1 MLSLN
6 LDVVVQAGR
15 WTRGT
20 EPWGDDKW
28 GSQSAVAR
36 AQQKADGGFS
46 VCKWSSADARH
57 NLAKDSGQTAS
68 AFARTFMK
76 TLWLC
81 AAAAGALS
89 ISTADAQGPAP
100 DLSQAPRMG
109 PWGFDTAGQ
118 DTSVKPGD
126 DFFRYA
132 DGKAVDKLAIP
143 PDRARFGAFDQLY
156 DLSEARSRAVIEAPG
171 SAAANTDEGKIKAL
185 YASFMNQG
193 RLEALGAAPL
203 EPELAAIKAA
213 KTRSD
218 LARLMGKD
226 AASFYGS
233 FFGVY
238 IGDDAKDPQHYAVIL
253 SQGGL
258 GLPDR
263 DYYLTPQFAE
273 KKAAYQTYIAATL
286 ARIGWLEPE
295 AQAKAIVDL
304 ETEIAKVSWTRVD
317 QRDDDKTYNPTTP
330 AALAKT
336 APGFDWQAFFA
347 GADLAS
353 VKRVI
358 VSEDTAF
365 PKIAA
370 LYAQTP
376 LPVLRAWAAYTLTD
390 GASSYLSKAFDEAHF
405 DFRSK
410 TLSGVPQQRERWKR
424 AASVVSG
431 QMGEAL
437 GRVYVEK
444 FFPADSKAQMLSLV
458 GDLRT
463 ALGER
468 IKRLDWM
475 SDATKAKA
483 LEKLAKFNVKIA
495 YPDKWRDYSKLVV
508 KPDDLFGNIE
518 RGQAFEWAYRVGR
531 LNGPVDRSEWEML
544 PQTVNA
550 YYSPT
555 KNEVVFPAAILQP
568 PFFDPKADPAI
579 NYGAIGGVIGHEM
592 THGFDDQGRKYDGD
606 GRLADW
612 WTKEDAERF
621 EARAKVLA
629 DQYSAFEPLPGAH
642 VNGQLTLGENIADLG
657 GLLLALDAYHASLHG
672 RPAPVIDGLTG
683 DQRVFLGWAQDW
695 RSKLREEAL
704 RRQIATNPHSPDPL
718 RVNGVVHN
726 VPGWYDAYGVKPG
739 DKLYLAPDQRVKI
752 W

>member
-1 MLSLN
+1 
-6 LDVVVQAGR
+6 
-15 WTRGT
+15 
-20 EPWGDDKW
+20 
-28 GSQSAVAR
+28 
-36 AQQKADGGFS
+36 
-46 VCKWSSADARH
+46 
-57 NLAKDSGQTAS
+57 
-68 AFARTFMK
+68 MK
-76 TLWLC
+76 RLWLC

-89 ISTADAQGPAP
+89 VSTAPAQAQTPAP
-100 DLSQAPRMG
+100 DLTQAPRMG

-132 DGKAVDKLAIP
+132 DGKAVDKLVIP
-143 PDRARFGAFDQLY
+143 PDRARYGAFDQLRE
-156 DLSEARSRAVIEAPG
+156 LSDARSRAVIEAPG
-171 SAAANTDEGKIKAL
+171 TAGPDTDEGKIKAL
-185 YASFMNQG
+185 YASFMDQA
-193 RLEALGAAPL
+193 RLETLGAQPL
-203 EPELAAIKAA
+203 QPELAAIKAA
-213 KTRSD
+213 KTHAA
-218 LARLMGKD
+218 LARLMGKG
-226 AASFYGS
+226 ASSLYGS

-238 IGDDAKDPQHYAVIL
+238 IGDDAKDPKHYAVVL
-253 SQGGL
+253 TQAGL

-263 DYYLTPQFAE
+263 DYYLTPQFAA
-273 KKAAYQTYIAATL
+273 KKAAYQTYVAATL
-286 ARIGWLEPE
+286 ARIGWPEPE
-295 AQAKAIVDL
+295 TRAKAIVDL

-317 QRDDDKTYNPTTP
+317 QRDDDKTYNPMST
-330 AALAKT
+330 AELAKA
-336 APGFDWQAFFA
+336 APGFEWSAFFA
-347 GADLAS
+347 GADLS
-353 VKRVI
+353 GVKRVI
-358 VSEDTAF
+358 VSENTAF

-370 LYAQTP
+370 IYGKTP
-376 LPVLRAWAAYTLTD
+376 MPVLRAWAAYTLTD
-390 GASSYLSKAFDEAHF
+390 AASSYLSKAFDDAHF
-405 DFRSK
+405 DFHSK

-424 AASVVSG
+424 ATSLVSG

-444 FFPADSKAQMLSLV
+444 FFPADSKARMLSLV
-458 GDLRT
+458 GDLRA

-475 SDATKAKA
+475 SDATKTKA
-483 LEKLAKFNVKIA
+483 LEKLAKFNVKIG
-495 YPDKWRDYSKLVV
+495 YPDKWRDYSKLVLR
-508 KPDDLFGNIE
+508 PDDLFGNIE
-518 RGQAFEWAYRVGR
+518 RGEAFEWAYRVGR
-531 LNGPVDRSEWEML
+531 LNDPVDKAEWDMF

-550 YYSPT
+550 YYSST

-592 THGFDDQGRKYDGD
+592 THGFDDQGRKSDGD
-606 GRLADW
+606 GKLTDW

-642 VNGQLTLGENIADLG
+642 VNGKLTLGENIADLG

-672 RPAPVIDGLTG
+672 QPAPVIDGLTG

-695 RSKLREEAL
+695 RSKFRDDAL
-704 RRQIATNPHSPDPL
+704 RRQIATDPHSPDML

-726 VPGWYDAYGVKPG
+726 VPGWYDAYGVEPG